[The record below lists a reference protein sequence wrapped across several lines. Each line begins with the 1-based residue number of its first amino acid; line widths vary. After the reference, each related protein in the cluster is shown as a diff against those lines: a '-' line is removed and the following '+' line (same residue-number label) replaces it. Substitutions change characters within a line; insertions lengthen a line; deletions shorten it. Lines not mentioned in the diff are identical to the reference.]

1 MEYMLDTA
9 NINDIKKYNEFFPI
23 TGITSNPS
31 IIKAE
36 GKIEFFNHFKEI
48 RKIIGLDKSLHIQV
62 IAENY
67 EGIMA
72 EAKVILENVDKH
84 VFIKIP
90 VTEEGLKAIRELKLM
105 DVGVT
110 ATAIYTKAQGFLAM
124 AAGADFIAPY
134 FNRMENMD
142 IDPREVITAFAE
154 MIDKYEYKTKILAA
168 SFKNMGQVNDAFL
181 CGAQTATMAP
191 SILSDAFKMPAIK
204 KAVDDFGSDW
214 KGIFGDVSIIDL
226 V

>member
-9 NINDIKKYNEFFPI
+9 NVNDIKKYNDFFPI
-23 TGITSNPS
+23 TGVTSNPS

-36 GKIEFFNHFKEI
+36 GKIDFFNHFKEI
-48 RKIIGLDKSLHIQV
+48 REIIGLDKSLHIQV
-62 IAENY
+62 IAEDY
-67 EGIMA
+67 KGIME
-72 EAKVILENVDKH
+72 EAKVILENVDKY
-84 VFIKIP
+84 VYIKVP
-90 VTEEGLKAIRELKLM
+90 VTEEGLKAIKTLKAQGI
-105 DVGVT
+105 GVT

-124 AAGADFIAPY
+124 EAGADFIAPY

-181 CGAQTATMAP
+181 CGAQTATMAA
-191 SILSDAFKMPAIK
+191 SILGDALKMPAIK

-214 KGIFGDVSIIDL
+214 KGIFGVKSITDL
-226 V
+226 E